1 MVISIINYI
10 FGNILWFIIDIGGVG
25 GGMSWFDFGVSGLFI
40 MGVEIGDFFRFW
52 FFEEYDELV
61 EVFMWLEYFE
71 LLFLLMVLFLWF
83 FDREDEC
90 FNDGFNLCLIV
101 VNNLKGERDE
111 GVLGDIVEIFVFVNV
126 LFMVDVFMFED
137 FLNSFC
143 FFFGCLVFRCELFF
157 LWNFDLLLFEEY
169 LCFLLIF
176 VDLLIVF
183 LVRLFEISVVLF
195 LIVILFLLIDL
206 ILDGCWLLF
215 FKFLKNIFWVV
226 FFEIL
231 ELFDGML

>member
-1 MVISIINYI
+1 
-10 FGNILWFIIDIGGVG
+10 
-25 GGMSWFDFGVSGLFI
+25 
-40 MGVEIGDFFRFW
+40 
-52 FFEEYDELV
+52 
-61 EVFMWLEYFE
+61 MWLKYFE

-143 FFFGCLVFRCELFF
+143 FFLVVWFLDVNYFF
-157 LWNFDLLLFEEY
+157 Y
-169 LCFLLIF
+169 GVLI
-176 VDLLIVF
+176 
-183 LVRLFEISVVLF
+183 
-195 LIVILFLLIDL
+195 
-206 ILDGCWLLF
+206 CYC
-215 FKFLKNIFWVV
+215 LKNIYV
-226 FFEIL
+226 FC
-231 ELFDGML
+231 